1 MKLSPLS
8 LCALLALA
16 GCAGSAPASE
26 QSAESSPPAATT
38 ENSSVDSSAAPSAAN
53 SSADPLDA
61 SFAEMTGSIVGDVGI
76 AIASESGVRPFG
88 SWTVGPAWST
98 IKVPLAIA
106 ALRHSAQEASPYV
119 PLAIRDSD
127 NTAADKLWSQLGQP
141 QDAAEAVGAILKETG
156 DTTTIV
162 ESARK
167 RPDFSVF
174 GQTEWSVV
182 NQASFMAALP
192 CIPNSES
199 VLTDMKSLAGNQKW
213 GLALRDDASVKGGWG
228 PSPEKAYLVRQVATI
243 TTENGHL
250 GIALSAS
257 PQDGSFDSGV
267 AQIGKLAQWV
277 GEHLDAFTPKKCSL

>member
-1 MKLSPLS
+1 MKLVVFS
-8 LCALLALA
+8 LCALLALT
-16 GCAGSAPASE
+16 GCAKSAPASE
-26 QSAESSPPAATT
+26 QSAESSPLSAATAT
-38 ENSSVDSSAAPSAAN
+38 SSVDSSAAPSVVN
-53 SSADPLDA
+53 SGADSLDA
-61 SFAEMTGSIVGDVGI
+61 SFAEMIASIAGDVGI

-127 NTAADKLWSQLGQP
+127 NTAADKLWTQLGQP
-141 QDAAEAVGAILKETG
+141 KEAAAAVGAILKETG
-156 DTTTIV
+156 DTSTTV
-162 ESARK
+162 ESERR

-174 GQTEWSVV
+174 GQTEWSVI

-199 VLTDMKSLAGNQKW
+199 VLTDMKNLAGNQQW

-228 PSPEKAYLVRQVATI
+228 PSPEKNYLVRQVATI
-243 TTENGHL
+243 TTEDGHL
-250 GIALSAS
+250 GVALSAL
-257 PQDGSFDSGV
+257 PQDGSFDSGA
-267 AQIGKLAQWV
+267 AQIGQLAQWL
-277 GEHLDAFTPKKCSL
+277 GDHLDAFTPKKCAA